1 MYQPGSTQT
10 VHKTY
15 TTPTGTVPS
24 RGIFMRQY
32 RHGGR
37 EDQGLVHVAALL
49 TDSLFL
55 YKGRVIYD
63 PGREIDCRWHPA

>member
-1 MYQPGSTQT
+1 
-10 VHKTY
+10 
-15 TTPTGTVPS
+15 
-24 RGIFMRQY
+24 MRQY

-37 EDQGLVHVAALL
+37 GEQGLY
-49 TDSLFL
+49 TSQSSSRPSLFL